1 MDLNPPP
8 IISYCLLA
16 HAQTFFR
23 VRLTPKRWLGQKK
36 AKNVHPDVFKI
47 GFKTGPRKG
56 TLEQIS
62 FIHKKRGELVV
73 RKAYVVK
80 VEEVEALMEDG
91 DYGSLVVWEDE
102 EGEKWPFAYC
112 VEDIS
117 SPTTPIHERKH
128 VCFSLIV

>member
-1 MDLNPPP
+1 MFLK
-8 IISYCLLA
+8 SVSE
-16 HAQTFFR
+16 R
-23 VRLTPKRWLGQKK
+23 VQRR
-36 AKNVHPDVFKI
+36 
-47 GFKTGPRKG
+47 G